1 MSNEERLREL
11 VDEATVDCYDEEE
24 QFWGMLA
31 TLGDALDFP
40 ITATL
45 IGEQVELIGIDSETS
60 SSHRGIVARVRH
72 KGQEYSV
79 SLADLQINDTN
90 SHNVEWLAA
99 YHYWLRY

>member
-24 QFWGMLA
+24 QFWGILTA
-31 TLGDALDFP
+31 LSDELDFP

-45 IGEQVELIGIDSETS
+45 IGEQIELIDIDGTSS

-72 KGQEYSV
+72 KGQEYCV
-79 SLADLQINDTN
+79 SLANLQISDTN

-99 YHYWLRY
+99 YHYWLRH